1 MKNNYIFKEVQNM
14 ANMDYLERDYF
25 EQLFEMSLG
34 YILDFTNRTFQEFVY
49 EKIQVDIYS
58 RYEGLSKAKIM
69 RRIMS
74 DYNDVVVGKLL
85 LELMR
90 YMQTKGMV
98 TDKNNVTFKK
108 CAEIGNRL
116 IGKKLSVKKSEKSAV
131 SKSVTVNN
139 INYNKY
145 LSDLKAISDY
155 SDTPQARGFAFEK
168 YLNNLFEA
176 YGLEPRGSFKI
187 IGEQIDGSFL
197 LHNEV
202 YLLEAKWTN
211 KKINKG
217 DLVIFNEKVSSKSGF
232 TRGLFISFSGF
243 SDEALSTFSNGR
255 TINIVLMTV
264 QKLVISLS
272 RNLEFT
278 KVLSAK
284 VRALAEEGDF
294 NKSIFDIG

>member
-1 MKNNYIFKEVQNM
+1 M
-14 ANMDYLERDYF
+14 ANMDYIERDYF
-25 EQLFEMSLG
+25 EQLFDMGSG
-34 YILDFTNRTFQEFVY
+34 YVLDFTNRTFQEFVY
-49 EKIQVDIYS
+49 EKIQVDVYS
-58 RYEGLSKAKIM
+58 RYEGLSKAKIL

-74 DYNDVVVGKLL
+74 DYNNVVVGKLL

-90 YMQTKGMV
+90 YMQAKGMV
-98 TDKNNVTFKK
+98 TDNNSVTFKK
-108 CAEIGNRL
+108 CAEIGNKL
-116 IGKKLSVKKSEKSAV
+116 IGKKVSVKKTEKPSV
-131 SKSVTVNN
+131 SKPVELN
-139 INYNKY
+139 IDYNRY
-145 LSDLKAISDY
+145 LGDLKAISDY

-168 YLNNLFEA
+168 YLNNLFEV

-211 KKINKG
+211 KKIDKG

-243 SDEALSTFSNGR
+243 SDEALATFSNGR
-255 TINIVLMTV
+255 TVNIVLMTV
-264 QKLVISLS
+264 QELVVSLS

-294 NKSIFDIG
+294 NKSIFDIA